1 MTHRTPSTAPAP
13 AEAPSVVAAATLAL
27 AIAAAAFLVCSAPDQ
42 GTATPSAVVALTLAQ
57 ERT

>member
-1 MTHRTPSTAPAP
+1 MTHRTPSTAPSP
-13 AEAPSVVAAATLAL
+13 AEAPSVVAAVTLAL

-42 GTATPSAVVALTLAQ
+42 GATPSAVVALSIAQ